1 MELNTTD
8 MIATPSAEPE
18 WESPAIAPTFA
29 VRDAHS
35 ANWVVRK
42 IVEARAYAERCA
54 QWAERERMRARREE
68 EFLLLRFGGELRAY
82 ARAAIAEQGSRRKSV
97 TLPAGRIGFRRA
109 GAKLVIDDEAAVL
122 RWARKT
128 QPNLVVIEESICKS
142 GLNQYFEDTGEIPPS
157 GVRVEPE
164 DEKFYV
170 K

>member
-18 WESPAIAPTFA
+18 WESPAIAPAFT
-29 VRDAHS
+29 VHDAQS

-54 QWAERERMRARREE
+54 QWAEHEKMRARREE
-68 EFLLLRFGGELRAY
+68 DYLLLRFGRELRDFAL
-82 ARAAIAEQGSRRKSV
+82 AAIAEQGSRQKSIS
-97 TLPAGRIGFRRA
+97 LPAGRIGFRHA
-109 GAKLVIDDEAAVL
+109 GMKLVIDDEEAVL

-128 QPNLVVIEESICKS
+128 QPNLVVIQESISKS

>member
-54 QWAERERMRARREE
+54 QWAEQEKMRARREE
-68 EFLLLRFGGELRAY
+68 DYLLLRFGGDLRTY
-82 ARAAIAEQGSRRKSV
+82 ARAAIAGQGARRKSV
-97 TLPAGRIGFRRA
+97 TLPAGTIGFRRT
-109 GAKLVIDDEAAVL
+109 GTKLVIDDEEKVII
-122 RWARKT
+122 WARKA
-128 QPNLVVIEESICKS
+128 QPNLIITQESISKS
-142 GLNQYFEDTGEIPPS
+142 GLNQYFDETGEIPPS

-164 DEKFYV
+164 LEKFYV